1 MKQHQQT
8 RNTQPA
14 MQATLKWSQRV
25 YTFEANEVDTNISS
39 GNCLFFAPHYK
50 NNSENVH
57 SFIIMN
63 IPESRLVTGESHKI
77 GPGEKAEINA
87 YFGSSSIG
95 RSGWATE
102 GEIRI
107 VQMDQTT
114 KALVATFHFTI
125 VDTMGQVDIVDGSL
139 SLSLADHATQYIS
152 GTGWVKANL
161 DPAIFPL
168 LGNLDA
174 QTIKSKEL
182 EDGRIRLTAKQQM
195 DNATQGIMMLFN
207 EQHARLLFLIGGLYY
222 PLTGGRLQHEWD
234 MDKKTLTADFTDYVV
249 SYQGRDHRITDG
261 RIEVTLD

>member
-1 MKQHQQT
+1 M
-8 RNTQPA
+8 
-14 MQATLKWSQRV
+14 
-25 YTFEANEVDTNISS
+25 
-39 GNCLFFAPHYK
+39 YK
-50 NNSENVH
+50 
-57 SFIIMN
+57 
-63 IPESRLVTGESHKI
+63 R
-77 GPGEKAEINA
+77 
-87 YFGSSSIG
+87 
-95 RSGWATE
+95 
-102 GEIRI
+102 
-107 VQMDQTT
+107 Q
-114 KALVATFHFTI
+114 
-125 VDTMGQVDIVDGSL
+125 IVDGSL

>member
-14 MQATLKWSQRV
+14 MQAQLKWGQRE
-25 YTFEANEVDTNISS
+25 YTFKANEVDTNISS
-39 GNCLFFAPHYK
+39 GNCSFFAPHYK
-50 NNSENVH
+50 DNSENVH

-125 VDTMGQVDIVDGSL
+125 VDTTGQVDIVDGSL
-139 SLSLADHATQYIS
+139 SLSLADPARTN
-152 GTGWVKANL
+152 GTGRVTANL
-161 DPAIFPL
+161 DPAIFPS

-174 QTIKSKEL
+174 RTIKTKVL
-182 EDGRIRLTAKQQM
+182 QDGRIRLTAEQQV
-195 DNATQGIMMLFN
+195 DNTTQGIMMLFS
-207 EQHARLLFLIGGLYY
+207 EQHARLFFLINGLYED
-222 PLTGGRLQHEWD
+222 LTGGHLKHEWNVE
-234 MDKKTLTADFTDYVV
+234 KKTLTADFTDYVV

-261 RIEVTLD
+261 RIEVTLA

>member
-1 MKQHQQT
+1 MKQHQHT

-14 MQATLKWSQRV
+14 MQAQLKWDQRE
-25 YTFEANEVDTNISS
+25 YAFKANEVDTNISS
-39 GNCLFFAPHYK
+39 GNCSFFAPHYK
-50 NNSENVH
+50 DNSENVH

-95 RSGWATE
+95 RSGWATD

-152 GTGWVKANL
+152 GTGRVKANL

-207 EQHARLLFLIGGLYY
+207 QQHARLLFLIGGMYY
-222 PLTGGRLQHEWD
+222 PLTGGRLQHEWNVENR
-234 MDKKTLTADFTDYVV
+234 TLTATFTDYVI
-249 SYQGRDHRITDG
+249 SYDGKDHFITDG
-261 RIEVTLD
+261 SIEVTLD

>member
-139 SLSLADHATQYIS
+139 SLSLADHATRYIPGS
-152 GTGWVKANL
+152 GQVTANL
-161 DPAIFPL
+161 DPAIFPS

-174 QTIKSKEL
+174 QTITFKEL
-182 EDGRIRLTAKQQM
+182 QDGRIQLSARQQV
-195 DNATQGIMMLFN
+195 DNVSQGILMLFN
-207 EQHARLLFLIGGLYY
+207 EQHARLLFLIGGLGF
-222 PLTGGRLQHEWD
+222 PMNGGRLQHEWNVEN
-234 MDKKTLTADFTDYVV
+234 KTLTATFTDYVI
-249 SYQGRDHRITDG
+249 SYDGKDHRITDG
-261 RIEVTLD
+261 SIEVILD